1 LNKIKKLIKECENNN
16 LVDMYNTFSEIMAE
30 KTLNCFEARKAN
42 IMMEDNIEHDGSCD
56 EVHPDKSH
64 QEWEEDQEE
73 FVQNEQMNNISTVPT
88 DDMQTK
94 LPGMPTPEREYPPE
108 EEECGYPHQ
117 CGILRD
123 QVASYCAN
131 EHNNSV
137 SGCIGDGCQENHLDL
152 DQCLS
157 YREMYWGMCEGN
169 CDPADPRDP
178 SWQGPEPPRPYS
190 PKPYWVESV
199 ISKIQECYSSK
210 MPVNINID
218 GEQLQIN
225 PTFARD
231 IILLH
236 DELNEENQAELR
248 ELIESDNIESFA
260 KVMKF
265 TEDRN

>member
-1 LNKIKKLIKECENNN
+1 M
-16 LVDMYNTFSEIMAE
+16 VDMYNTFSEIMAE

-42 IMMEDNIEHDGSCD
+42 ISTQEIAESHTIGHDGSCD

-64 QEWEEDQEE
+64 EEWEEDQEE
-73 FVQNEQMNNISTVPT
+73 FVQNE
-88 DDMQTK
+88 
-94 LPGMPTPEREYPPE
+94 
-108 EEECGYPHQ
+108 
-117 CGILRD
+117 
-123 QVASYCAN
+123 
-131 EHNNSV
+131 
-137 SGCIGDGCQENHLDL
+137 
-152 DQCLS
+152 
-157 YREMYWGMCEGN
+157 
-169 CDPADPRDP
+169 
-178 SWQGPEPPRPYS
+178 
-190 PKPYWVESV
+190 SV
-199 ISKIQECYSSK
+199 ISKLQECYSSK

-248 ELIESDNIESFA
+248 KLIESNNIESFA

>member
-1 LNKIKKLIKECENNN
+1 M
-16 LVDMYNTFSEIMAE
+16 VDMYDTFSEIMAE
-30 KTLNCFEARKAN
+30 KTLNYIDARKAN

-64 QEWEEDQEE
+64 EEWEEDQEE
-73 FVQNEQMNNISTVPT
+73 FVQNEQMNMAST
-88 DDMQTK
+88 
-94 LPGMPTPEREYPPE
+94 
-108 EEECGYPHQ
+108 
-117 CGILRD
+117 
-123 QVASYCAN
+123 
-131 EHNNSV
+131 
-137 SGCIGDGCQENHLDL
+137 
-152 DQCLS
+152 
-157 YREMYWGMCEGN
+157 
-169 CDPADPRDP
+169 
-178 SWQGPEPPRPYS
+178 
-190 PKPYWVESV
+190 ESV

>member
-1 LNKIKKLIKECENNN
+1 
-16 LVDMYNTFSEIMAE
+16 MYNTFSEIMAE
-30 KTLNCFEARKAN
+30 KTLDYVEARKAN
-42 IMMEDNIEHDGSCD
+42 IMMENNIEHDGSCD

-64 QEWEEDQEE
+64 EEWEEDQEE
-73 FVQNEQMNNISTVPT
+73 FVQNEQMNNIST
-88 DDMQTK
+88 DDMRTQVAK
-94 LPGMPTPEREYPPE
+94 LGKGLGNPQQSEYEDSPMCAKLRSEYDELHCEMPTEDISQRCE
-108 EEECGYPHQ
+108 ELELLMWSNRCGPNFH
-117 CGILRD
+117 
-123 QVASYCAN
+123 
-131 EHNNSV
+131 
-137 SGCIGDGCQENHLDL
+137 
-152 DQCLS
+152 
-157 YREMYWGMCEGN
+157 
-169 CDPADPRDP
+169 
-178 SWQGPEPPRPYS
+178 
-190 PKPYWVESV
+190 ESV